1 MSLLEVKNIN
11 AFYDNSQV
19 LFNMSLDI
27 SKNKLLL
34 YSEEMVRE
42 KVQHLRQ

>member
-27 SKNKLLL
+27 SKNKIIALLG
-34 YSEEMVRE
+34 RNGAE